1 MKNIYKLLAI
11 LLFAFTAT
19 LNAQLINS
27 DGTKNDEFLGKQKQP
42 VINNGCEC
50 VNSDIDN
57 FSFTYSSS
65 FAYALANDR
74 AVIEAAK
81 REAWDWYNHQTDLM
95 KDYIGTKNNK
105 TFNSFNEA
113 KDFLFK
119 KTEYNNLRRN
129 SPLTRDKMSQGY
141 NQTNHASKTGLK
153 ALKALDHRE
162 SEIRAGNLNSSL
174 YPDFKVNN
182 TFLKDIRTIS
192 DLNNIRATT
201 NTTTLDGLSKA
212 PEFRALRDMMNTI
225 ISSGNYSQFE
235 SKAFIAKNNVYNSY
249 GIWDKLNMMQFVI
262 HHDLHKNYVSFPY
275 NIPTDAFNKFFN
287 RVDIATPDYIEKEI
301 RNEYTDYDVFHDEY
315 WRVIL
320 RDKYNNA
327 GAMTGIAKAEHQKL
341 RDKAYNDRK
350 NATPIGASL
359 DVDRIVKQLNIR
371 DKYERLWINANKDK
385 ATEFLNRLKEA
396 KKKDEQENANPIP
409 DNTIIGIVGNNYE
422 SEIANI
428 NNEFAAGARIA
439 KLIEE
444 LQITD
449 PSQKDW
455 MYKNIDSISRFESE
469 INLIGKDLFL
479 NLIAHASNPDI
490 TEIQR
495 TELINDVINASEP
508 ELSSNNIIDYKSEF
522 LRMAGYLKWAG
533 SQQKKIFGQ
542 FVEDVSEEL
551 INLKYGEVVD
561 LYKVIRQEYLN
572 AKFDYVKAITFTVIK
587 SFEPVVQ
594 VSLVALGGGAA
605 LRILKALPGV
615 YLTVSAELSPIIARL
630 TAIHL
635 PLVTSTTSV
644 AYKSLMH
651 TSKYGIQSYNE
662 LVRVFNSL
670 GISRSAANIQFHH
683 LIEQRFINIP
693 GVKEWLGFST
703 NNWKCI
709 AVSSV
714 PGSGN
719 EHNILFSQPWIQAI
733 AKGNGVGWTG
743 TNTSTATL
751 EDIKNAARA
760 IYADYPEILQAL
772 GLN

>member
-385 ATEFLNRLKEA
+385 ATEFLNRLREA
-396 KKKDEQENANPIP
+396 KKKDEEENANPIP
-409 DNTIIGIVGNNYE
+409 DNQIISIVGNNYE

-439 KLIEE
+439 KLAEE
-444 LQITD
+444 LNIENESQRGWLLDNENIAIT
-449 PSQKDW
+449 
-455 MYKNIDSISRFESE
+455 
-469 INLIGKDLFL
+469 KDLADFADYNRINGEL
-479 NLIAHASNPDI
+479 EIEDI
-490 TEIQR
+490 E
-495 TELINDVINASEP
+495 A
-508 ELSSNNIIDYKSEF
+508 
-522 LRMAGYLKWAG
+522 
-533 SQQKKIFGQ
+533 
-542 FVEDVSEEL
+542 
-551 INLKYGEVVD
+551 
-561 LYKVIRQEYLN
+561 
-572 AKFDYVKAITFTVIK
+572 
-587 SFEPVVQ
+587 
-594 VSLVALGGGAA
+594 
-605 LRILKALPGV
+605 
-615 YLTVSAELSPIIARL
+615 ARL
-630 TAIHL
+630 TISIAQNNLLQGPYSPEYFATINNFTGANISTPLQSIWIAHFSAQCAILRAENPDWSSVKVYWEASKEMIHIAL
-635 PLVTSTTSV
+635 DIGGMVPVVGEVCDLVNGVIYTIEGDGV
-644 AYKSLMH
+644 NASLSFAAVVPIVGWGAT
-651 TSKYGIQSYNE
+651 TSKYAYKITASTLGTKVKLTWKILNDGLVYFGSSGSKLRKVLGLTDVAKQAHHIMPWADVIKNHPIIQKAAKSGSAFHMNEALNGIAVAAWRNQPNHPVYTNLIKSKLDDFNNLNPNASLNEAYNFVSNLVNDVRTWVINNPNKHLNE
-662 LVRVFNSL
+662 L
-670 GISRSAANIQFHH
+670 
-683 LIEQRFINIP
+683 
-693 GVKEWLGFST
+693 
-703 NNWKCI
+703 
-709 AVSSV
+709 
-714 PGSGN
+714 
-719 EHNILFSQPWIQAI
+719 ILP
-733 AKGNGVGWTG
+733 
-743 TNTSTATL
+743 
-751 EDIKNAARA
+751 
-760 IYADYPEILQAL
+760 
-772 GLN
+772 